1 MAFLGFACLY
11 GCGNGRD
18 VPAVTVTNRVTVAV
32 TVTNVVTERVTV
44 TNVVTEFRAPG
55 RRLSPRRTAPYAVTT
70 RSLDASR
77 LWKLLSDTGARV
89 IECESG
95 AVATVEAPDKV
106 VEALT
111 VGGVVDVR
119 ELKAADKVSADLL
132 SAKSA
137 VAVRI
142 VPLSSIDA
150 AAVESAVAGLGGK
163 LSGRSVS
170 SGCPAVR
177 ATIDGRVI
185 LELAGR
191 GDVRRIE
198 REQK

>member
-1 MAFLGFACLY
+1 M
-11 GCGNGRD
+11 
-18 VPAVTVTNRVTVAV
+18 
-32 TVTNVVTERVTV
+32 
-44 TNVVTEFRAPG
+44 
-55 RRLSPRRTAPYAVTT
+55 
-70 RSLDASR
+70 
-77 LWKLLSDTGARV
+77 
-89 IECESG
+89 IECEAG
-95 AVATVEAPDKV
+95 AVATIEAPDKV

-119 ELKAADKVSADLL
+119 ELKAADKVPADLL

-137 VAVRI
+137 VAVKI

-163 LSGRSVS
+163 PSGRSVS

-177 ATIDGRVI
+177 ATVDGRVI

-198 REQK
+198 REEK